1 MEFFLSCMFLL
12 LLLPFTLYFLLSKCT
27 KNTIKLPPGPTPL
40 PFIGNLHQLGKKP
53 HKSLAKLAEI
63 HGPLMSLKLGQVTTI
78 VVSSPNMAKE
88 ILQTHD
94 HILSNR
100 TIPGAVKVH
109 DHHKYNMA
117 FLPIET
123 LWREL
128 RKICNNELFS
138 NKTIEESKGIRLQK
152 VKDCLNDINQNSL
165 INEAVCI
172 EDMVFKTSIN
182 LLSNMIFSLDL
193 VQPGDSVGDFKEL
206 ILNILKE
213 CGKRNV
219 TDLFPALNVFDFD
232 LQGIK
237 RRNAVYARKVFDICQ
252 RLIDE
257 RVKLREVQGLDTK
270 SDMLS
275 NLLNIDEDNSQEMNK
290 AKIPHLALTLFIAGT
305 DTVSSTLE
313 WAMSELI
320 KNEKVMSKA
329 KQELEQIIGK
339 GKPVEDSDIAKLPYL
354 QAIIKETFRLHP
366 AVPFLVP
373 RKADANVE
381 IGGYTIPK
389 DAQIWVNVWAIG
401 RYSSV
406 WKNPNLFSPE
416 RFLDSKIDAIG
427 HNFELLPFGS
437 GRRICPGISLATKML
452 PLMLGSFINCF
463 NWKLEDGTKVED
475 MNMDD
480 KFGLSLEKSQKLR
493 IVPEKVYN

>member
-1 MEFFLSCMFLL
+1 MEFLLSSMILLFLF
-12 LLLPFTLYFLLSKCT
+12 PFTLYFLLSKCT
-27 KNTIKLPPGPTPL
+27 KNIIKLPPGPTPL

-53 HKSLAKLAEI
+53 HKSLAKLAET
-63 HGPLMSLKLGQVTTI
+63 HGPLMTLKLGQVTTI

-88 ILQTHD
+88 VLQTHD

-100 TIPGAVKVH
+100 TVPGAVKVH
-109 DHHKYNMA
+109 DHDKYNMA
-117 FLPIET
+117 FLPIAP

-138 NKTIEESKGIRLQK
+138 NKTLDESKGTRLQK
-152 VKDCLNDINQNSL
+152 LEDCLNDINQSSL
-165 INEAVCI
+165 VKKAVNI
-172 EDMVFKTSIN
+172 EDLVFKTSIN
-182 LLSNMIFSLDL
+182 LLSNTIFSVDL
-193 VQPGDSVGDFKEL
+193 VQSSDSVGDFKEL

-213 CGKRNV
+213 CGKPNIA
-219 TDLFPALNVFDFD
+219 DLFPALNIFNFD

-237 RRNAVYARKVFDICQ
+237 RRNAVYAQKVFDIFR
-252 RLIDE
+252 RLIDQ
-257 RVKLREVQGLDTK
+257 RVKLREVQRFDTK

-275 NLLNIDEDNSQEMNK
+275 NLLDIAEDNSQEMNK
-290 AKIPHLALTLFIAGT
+290 AKIPHLSLTLFIAGT
-305 DTVSSTLE
+305 DTISSTLE
-313 WAMSELI
+313 WAMSELV
-320 KNEKVMSKA
+320 KNEKIMTKA

-339 GKPVEDSDIAKLPYL
+339 GKPVEETDIVKLPYL

-381 IGGYTIPK
+381 IDGYTIPK

-401 RYSSV
+401 RNSST
-406 WKNPNLFSPE
+406 WENANLFSPE
-416 RFLDSKIDAIG
+416 RFLESKIDAIG
-427 HNFELLPFGS
+427 HNFELLPFGA

-463 NWKLEDGTKVED
+463 NWKLEDGMKVED
-475 MNMDD
+475 MNMED
-480 KFGLSLEKSQKLR
+480 KFGLSLEKSQPLR
-493 IVPEKVYN
+493 VVPEKVCN